1 LSKSKYIE
9 TLGVPICI
17 PARDARSE
25 GEKEFN
31 VFFLSNPAQAPVGRT
46 GSGGAAE
53 AANELNKIVVTIV
66 FIKIMD
72 RPLVFDF

>member
-1 LSKSKYIE
+1 MSS
-9 TLGVPICI
+9 
-17 PARDARSE
+17 
-25 GEKEFN
+25 
-31 VFFLSNPAQAPVGRT
+31 FFINPAQAPVGRT